1 MTLDQ
6 NRQPKGTETGGQFA
20 PSSSPESAVNPGVID
35 VHLGYIFDDVRHP
48 GTFTLVPNSISD
60 VETVAPTQ

>member
-20 PSSSPESAVNPGVID
+20 PSSSPESAVNLGVID
-35 VHLGYIFDDVRHP
+35 VDLGYIFDDVGHT